1 MSTTDTYFKSTLK
14 KTNSKAYFK
23 TYINSRSNN
32 NTMTTKNNYKAS
44 NEKLKSFTNDEISFF
59 LEKKKKW
66 QSIETQISNIIS
78 NLHELI
84 KYTDYHSNIVNTN
97 TNTINYNDNNTQTNY
112 DTHTDNDNDNDND
125 NNTHTDNDN
134 DNDTHTDND
143 NDNIISISNIDY
155 YTKNLNEYLD
165 ENDNDNDNHK
175 NIDYNDKKKLYQI
188 KFNFYNELSLFYKN
202 KLKNI
207 CNMLENNCN
216 HIVVEDSID
225 ISPDISKNIKYCE
238 ICETTFK

>member
-97 TNTINYNDNNTQTNY
+97 TNTINDNDNNTQTNN
-112 DTHTDNDNDNDND
+112 DTHTDNE
-125 NNTHTDNDN
+125 
-134 DNDTHTDND
+134 ND

-155 YTKNLNEYLD
+155 YKKNLNEYLD
-165 ENDNDNDNHK
+165 DNENDNDNDNHK

-207 CNMLENNCN
+207 CNILENNCN

>member
-44 NEKLKSFTNDEISFF
+44 NENLKSFTNDEISFF

-97 TNTINYNDNNTQTNY
+97 TNTINDNDNNTQTNN
-112 DTHTDNDNDNDND
+112 DTHTDNE
-125 NNTHTDNDN
+125 
-134 DNDTHTDND
+134 ND

-155 YTKNLNEYLD
+155 YKKNLNEYLD
-165 ENDNDNDNHK
+165 DNENDNDNDNHK

-207 CNMLENNCN
+207 CNILENNCN